1 MTEAELEA
9 HLSELIAMQGPVPDP
24 NHFERA
30 LVLLRLAATDDFS
43 PETSVSEQV
52 AFIYGFYRF
61 GTKDIVL
68 VDHGEDSTPEV
79 SSAVLVHELVHALQ
93 DQDVGLEGFTD
104 EYATSTDSYL
114 AVDSLIEGEARLHEL
129 RYAAAGFGYV
139 PGEIDYRRLFQNGV
153 ETLEQDLLSEP
164 LPYVRGTNLFPYV
177 WGSRYAHLSWGSGGR
192 DAILAR
198 YASPVLTTRTLMAS
212 VDAPEIDAGE
222 PAAIAG
228 PVPPAEW
235 APFAETTLGAFG
247 LFMFQT
253 KRTGDVEE
261 ARASALAWQNDRL
274 FVFRGQP
281 DGAATALS
289 WRIDLVDE
297 AAAAKLRADATTL
310 GSTNVQQQGARV
322 VIGLDDAALPLSW
335 AFGP

>member
-1 MTEAELEA
+1 
-9 HLSELIAMQGPVPDP
+9 
-24 NHFERA
+24 
-30 LVLLRLAATDDFS
+30 LLRLAATDDFS

-129 RYAAAGFGYV
+129 RYAAAAFGYV

-222 PAAIAG
+222 PATIAG

-297 AAAAKLRADATTL
+297 AAAAKLRADAATL